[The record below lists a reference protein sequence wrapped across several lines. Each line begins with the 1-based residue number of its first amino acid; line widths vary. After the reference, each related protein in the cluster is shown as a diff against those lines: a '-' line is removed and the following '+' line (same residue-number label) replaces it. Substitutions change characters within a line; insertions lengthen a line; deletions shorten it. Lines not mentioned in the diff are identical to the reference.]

1 VENILKNAGG
11 TVLLGGIET
20 LNKKEKYL
28 SPTIIKNP
36 DRSSLIMTQEI
47 FAPILPIV
55 TYSNFDEALSIIN
68 SLEKPLAIYYMG
80 NGSSKN
86 FRRL

>member
-1 VENILKNAGG
+1 
-11 TVLLGGIET
+11 
-20 LNKKEKYL
+20 
-28 SPTIIKNP
+28 
-36 DRSSLIMTQEI
+36 MTQEI